1 VIAAAAMLLISSIQP
16 AGASA
21 AAGGPDAD
29 LLQAMACA
37 PGVLPAAPVTAAR
50 VIGGMEYG
58 RIMFGPGDRLLINA
72 GSRDGLRPGQRFFV
86 KRPLQQHPSA
96 LTDAGFRLV
105 GIHTSGWIT
114 IVDTREHVSTATVT
128 HACDGVLD
136 GDYLEPFTEPALPP
150 FPSPAGAPDYSHP
163 AHILMADEQRQTGFP
178 GLLMLIDR
186 GSQQGVRPGQTLT
199 IFRTAAGGAG
209 PTTDVG
215 RATVLQTGPATA
227 LVRIGATDGAVY
239 VGDLTALPR
248 GQQ

>member
-1 VIAAAAMLLISSIQP
+1 MIAAAVLLVSSIQS
-16 AGASA
+16 AQTSSA
-21 AAGGPDAD
+21 ARGPDAD
-29 LLQAMACA
+29 LLQAIACA
-37 PGVLPAAPVTAAR
+37 PAVLPAAPVTAAR
-50 VIGGMEYG
+50 VIGGIEDGQM
-58 RIMFGPGDRLLINA
+58 MFGPGDHLLVNA
-72 GSRDGLRPGQRFFV
+72 GSRDGLHPGQQFFV
-86 KRPLQQHPSA
+86 KRTLQQHPYA

-114 IVDTREHVSTATVT
+114 IEDTREHVSTAIVT

-150 FPSPAGAPDYSHP
+150 PPSPAGTPDYSRP

-178 GLLMLIDR
+178 GMLMLIDR

-209 PTTDVG
+209 PAVDVG
-215 RATVLQTGPATA
+215 RATVLQAGPATA
-227 LVRIGATDGAVY
+227 LVRIDASIGAVY

-248 GQQ
+248 SQQ